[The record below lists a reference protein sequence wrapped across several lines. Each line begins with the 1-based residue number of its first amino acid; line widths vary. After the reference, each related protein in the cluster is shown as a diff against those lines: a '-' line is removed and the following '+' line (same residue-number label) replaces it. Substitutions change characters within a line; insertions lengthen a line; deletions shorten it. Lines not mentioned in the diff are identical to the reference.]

1 MKAGNTTL
9 ETLME
14 ISMSGEQ
21 YFNSRQA
28 LLKSKMRSFD
38 RKKKKREELT

>member
-1 MKAGNTTL
+1 
-9 ETLME
+9 ME

-28 LLKSKMRSFD
+28 PLKGKMRSFD
-38 RKKKKREELT
+38 RKKKRREEPT